1 MDHKYELLNV
11 NELRDGLLHPRQLGI
26 SQIDVCCWGKNRDER
41 QQKMLCQPD
50 HRCLQR
56 TVKLFIIYLFIAPLR
71 EKGSRAEINQLRE
84 GSERKMKKNEGK
96 DGRGEG
102 ITIMFVSNERYYF
115 PINPFLSS
123 SSK

>member
-1 MDHKYELLNV
+1 MSVVGAKIEMKDNKKNV
-11 NELRDGLLHPRQLGI
+11 
-26 SQIDVCCWGKNRDER
+26 
-41 QQKMLCQPD
+41 MPD